1 MNGQARESKHDLS
14 DSLEK
19 NRKSIRKL
27 LGQSV
32 DLVEREFALRKPEDK
47 KGCLYY
53 FDGLADGKVV
63 QNGILE
69 PLHRYEEDVS
79 SLQILQESV
88 VNTTDFKRI
97 TTLEQASEGMFAG
110 LTLLLLDGS
119 KEALLLNTIGGPVRS
134 IDEPSTEPVIRG
146 PRDGFTE
153 IIRTNTALLRRRLH
167 NPNLRIDETKVGRKT
182 HTLVNIAYIEGLVKE
197 GLVDEIKRRLD
208 SIDMDSVIGSGYI
221 EEMIDDEPLSPFVTT
236 QATERPD
243 KVAACLLEGRA
254 AIFVDGTP
262 FTLIVPATF
271 WMFIQASDDY
281 YSRYY
286 VGSFFRLL
294 RLAALI
300 ISLTLPSIYVLV
312 ASFHQEMM
320 PTALALTIAAGRE
333 VVPFPVLFEVLLME
347 LFFEL
352 MREAGLRMPRPIG
365 SAVSIVG
372 SLVIGQAAVQAG
384 IVGTFAVIVVAVTG
398 IASFSVP
405 NYAIS
410 FSVRI
415 TRFPLLIASGTMGLL
430 GFGGVLVIMLLHIL
444 SLKSF
449 GQPYMEP
456 LSPFRPSEQKDI
468 ILRMPWWT
476 MKKRPWLSQ
485 GDPNRMRK
493 GAMPGPDTFG
503 ESSRTGKQE
512 EKEENQP

>member
-1 MNGQARESKHDLS
+1 MEGQKNPAEQALS
-14 DSLEK
+14 DSWEH
-19 NRKSIRKL
+19 NRQAVRGL

-32 DLVEREFALRKPEDK
+32 DLVEREFTLRHPAGT

-53 FDGLADGKVV
+53 FDGLADGKTI
-63 QNGILE
+63 QDSILE
-69 PLHRYEEDVS
+69 ALHRYDEPVAG
-79 SLQILQESV
+79 LQTLQEQV
-88 VNTTDFKRI
+88 LNTTDSSRTDK
-97 TTLEQASEGMFAG
+97 LGQAVDGMFVG

-119 KEALLLNTIGGPVRS
+119 AGGLLLNTIGGDKRS
-134 IDEPSTEPVIRG
+134 VSEPSTEPTIRG

-153 IIRTNTALLRRRLH
+153 RIRTNTALLRRRLH
-167 NPNLRIDETKVGRKT
+167 NPNLRIMETTVGRETK
-182 HTLVNIAYIEGLVKE
+182 TLINIAYIEGLVKE
-197 GLVDEIKRRLD
+197 GLVEEIKRRLD
-208 SIDMDSVIGSGYI
+208 RIDTDSILGSGYI
-221 EEMIDDEPLSPFVTT
+221 EEMIDDEPFSPFVMT

-254 AIFVDGTP
+254 AIFVDNTP
-262 FTLIVPATF
+262 FNIIVPATF
-271 WMFIQASDDY
+271 WMLIQASDDY

-320 PTALALTIAAGRE
+320 PTALALTIASGRE

-352 MREAGLRMPRPIG
+352 MREAGLRMPKPIG

-398 IASFSVP
+398 IASFTVP

-410 FSVRI
+410 FAVRI

-430 GFGGVLVIMLLHIL
+430 GFGAVSVILLLHML

-449 GQPYMEP
+449 GEPYLEP

-468 ILRMPWWT
+468 ILRFPLWS

-485 GDPNRMRK
+485 GTPYRMDKDFR
-493 GAMPGPDTFG
+493 PGG
-503 ESSRTGKQE
+503 NANQMQE
-512 EKEENQP
+512 DSKEDGS